1 MNKKSIL
8 CLILTVILV
17 FTTVYADKV
26 RFVSAREKTIY
37 EIISIIR
44 EKFFGKKVITTD
56 AELTAK
62 NGELSVTPNNYAEG
76 KLEYTFNKSDTEVKF
91 SINKEPKKGTVDI
104 TDNTKGEFIYAP
116 QKGEYGEDK
125 FTFYVESGKL
135 LKSEGTITINISDE
149 ITAKPSPTS
158 TPDYS
163 FVYEDMKGSK
173 SGYSA
178 SKLAENGIFK
188 GECIGGKY
196 YFHPDYEIT
205 RGEFLIYLISALNIN
220 TEKYNNS
227 TSPFTDFRDIPSW
240 LSPAAKVAY
249 DAGIITGNS
258 ENGRIY
264 LRPNDTLT
272 RIEAITIIN
281 NTLKPETKSANKA
294 NFEDIYLVPEWGQD
308 AVKKLADCEI
318 INGYSDNTIRPFV
331 KVTRADASEFI
342 WQIVLYIKENP
353 NVRKEILSKIK

>member
-1 MNKKSIL
+1 MKSKKIL
-8 CLILTVILV
+8 CLILTFIIVSI
-17 FTTVYADKV
+17 TVYADKV

-37 EIISIIR
+37 DIISIIK
-44 EKFFGKKVITTD
+44 EKFFEKQVLTTN

-62 NGELSVTPNNYAEG
+62 DGELSVTPNNYAEG
-76 KLEYTFNKSDTEVKF
+76 KLEYTFNKSNTKVEF

-104 TDNTKGEFIYAP
+104 TDNTKGEFIYVP
-116 QKGEYGEDK
+116 EKGGYGEDK
-125 FTFYVESGKL
+125 FTFFVKSGKS

-149 ITAKPSPTS
+149 ITEKPAPTS

-163 FVYEDMKGSK
+163 FKYEDMKDNK
-173 SGYSA
+173 SGYFA

-220 TEKYNNS
+220 TEKYINS
-227 TSPFTDFRDIPSW
+227 TSPFADFRDVPSW
-240 LSPAAKVAY
+240 LSPYSKIAY

-258 ENGRIY
+258 ENDRIY

-281 NTLKPETKSANKA
+281 NTLKPDTKSVNKA

-308 AVKKLADCEI
+308 AVKKLADCGI

-342 WQIVLYIKENP
+342 WQILLYIKENP
-353 NVRKEILSKIK
+353 NVKKEILSKIK